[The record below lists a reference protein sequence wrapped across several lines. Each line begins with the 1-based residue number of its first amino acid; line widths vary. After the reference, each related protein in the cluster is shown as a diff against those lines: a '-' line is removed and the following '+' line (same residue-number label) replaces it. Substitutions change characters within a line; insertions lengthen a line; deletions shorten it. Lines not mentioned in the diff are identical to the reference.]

1 MKKLFLLLLLF
12 AVPVSAHTVNLS
24 WTVSVDDTA
33 ANCVATAACH
43 QTVYRA
49 AGACSATSSF
59 KALGTLSASQGTYA
73 DLNVLTGT
81 YCYAVS
87 FTLDGVEST
96 KDTATV
102 SLQPASPSAL
112 KMTSHT

>member
-1 MKKLFLLLLLF
+1 MKTLMMFFLF
-12 AVPVSAHTVNLS
+12 AIPAAAHTVNLS
-24 WTVSVDDTA
+24 WTVSTDDTA
-33 ANCVATAACH
+33 TNCLATAACH

-59 KALGTLSASQGTYA
+59 RAIGTLSASQGTYA
-73 DLNVLTGT
+73 DLNVTTGT

-96 KDTATV
+96 KDSATV
-102 SLQPASPSAL
+102 SLRPASPSAL